1 MPYPVLWLGGVFN
14 PMARAAGETQYQLRR
29 PFVLDSSA
37 ATERFGIDPTRLDDA
52 GVSRVCQD
60 RGIVQ
65 VAETGVAMELRQVAA
80 AGPEVRDFLQQRG
93 SAVVARRGE
102 LVDALARPAVVAT
115 DAGAVAGVLTYDVV
129 DDSCEILTL
138 HAARQWS
145 GIGSAMVIM
154 VARLAAA
161 AGCRRYWVL
170 TTNDNV
176 DALRFYQRRGFRL
189 AAIRCG
195 AVDQARLTLKPQIPM
210 TGDYG
215 IPIRDEIELA
225 QDLPLSTI

>member
-1 MPYPVLWLGGVFN
+1 VNV
-14 PMARAAGETQYQLRR
+14 QQ
-29 PFVLDSSA
+29 SA
-37 ATERFGIDPTRLDDA
+37 A
-52 GVSRVCQD
+52 
-60 RGIVQ
+60 
-65 VAETGVAMELRQVAA
+65 AE
-80 AGPEVRDFLQQRG
+80 PEVRDFLEQRG

-102 LVDALARPAVVAT
+102 LVDALARPAVVAI

-129 DDSCEILTL
+129 GDSCEILTL

-145 GIGSAMVIM
+145 GVGSAMVHM

-161 AGCRRYWVL
+161 AGCRRYWVV

-189 AAIRCG
+189 IAVRFG
-195 AVDQARLTLKPQIPM
+195 AVDRARQTLKPQIPA

-215 IPIRDEIELA
+215 IPIRDEIELE
-225 QDLPLSTI
+225 QDLPAQTAT